1 MYAIR
6 SYYES
11 ETEVTTENDSS
22 EVEQTTAPQNT
33 IIMPD
38 LVNLNYDIQNNAQA
52 LKEWIEMIPTY
63 SFNEQYPAGTIFEQ
77 DVPKD
82 KEITAGTVV
91 NVKVSKGSQFATV
104 PGFEGLRKEP

>member
-1 MYAIR
+1 MIVAATTLVAMALFMLIAYLLFFNNDN
-6 SYYES
+6 SPTFNGSLVES
-11 ETEVTTENDSS
+11 SFEDDYSSEIETEVTTDNNSS

-63 SFNEQYPAGTIFEQ
+63 SFNEQYPA
-77 DVPKD
+77 
-82 KEITAGTVV
+82 VV
-91 NVKVSKGSQFATV
+91 
-104 PGFEGLRKEP
+104 